1 MTDSIDMSDATV
13 IAHLDEQYEILK
25 GCLQMMDSR
34 FRSLMLMS
42 ALVDSAQRSS
52 ITLDETLT
60 AIRVV
65 WSWQREADVPDPK
78 EIH

>member
-25 GCLQMMDSR
+25 DCLHTMDSR

-42 ALVDSAQRSS
+42 ALVDSAQRSD
-52 ITLDETLT
+52 ITLDETLK
-60 AIRVV
+60 AIKVV
-65 WSWQREADVPDPK
+65 WGWQRETDLPDSK
-78 EIH
+78 DIH

>member
-25 GCLQMMDSR
+25 DCLQMMDSR

-42 ALVDSAQRSS
+42 ALVDSAQRSG
-52 ITLDETLT
+52 ITLDETLN
-60 AIRVV
+60 AIKVV

>member
-1 MTDSIDMSDATV
+1 MAELDMSDATV
-13 IAHLDEQYEILK
+13 IAHLDDQYDILTD
-25 GCLQMMDSR
+25 CLQTMDSR

-42 ALVDSAQRSS
+42 ALVESARRSD

-65 WSWQREADVPDPK
+65 WSWHGETDVPDPK
-78 EIH
+78 NIH